1 MDASDIHV
9 MYIFYF
15 FCFVFGTSVLW
26 SLANIRHM
34 NAYLFPRFRRRR
46 RRVRWCALEWCC
58 RYRWYIVGF
67 RSGCECTENFR
78 LSCVE
83 DERTCSRERRELVPI
98 VHSCPAGGLHV
109 VSERCHWVANG
120 CAALWWTPTSAACS
134 LRSPGGAELA
144 ANYLTPPYCSLKL
157 ASFFPSNSSSQTF
170 TIYQYC
176 NYKDDYNLGTAIRD
190 GRAPHSRDVGG
201 PSWGSGGASCNEIP
215 QRGPGMQSPGRQ
227 RFFLYYIR
235 KKIAKYG
242 EIAQFVNIGTN
253 PGHQAKNGTNGRP
266 AELWSLFRDTSL
278 KIGTVPENPRRM
290 VSLCNYMYV
299 SPSWPV

>member
-1 MDASDIHV
+1 MH
-9 MYIFYF
+9 
-15 FCFVFGTSVLW
+15 
-26 SLANIRHM
+26 
-34 NAYLFPRFRRRR
+34 AYLFPRFHRRR

-78 LSCVE
+78 LSCAE
-83 DERTCSRERRELVPI
+83 DERTCSRERRELAPI

-109 VSERCHWVANG
+109 VSERCRWVANG

-176 NYKDDYNLGTAIRD
+176 NYKGDYNLGTAIRD
-190 GRAPHSRDVGG
+190 GRAPHLRDVGG
-201 PSWGSGGASCNEIP
+201 SKLGSGGASWDPPAGSGDAEP
-215 QRGPGMQSPGRQ
+215 QPPAIC
-227 RFFLYYIR
+227 FVLYR
-235 KKIAKYG
+235 PTKKSIAKYG

-266 AELWSLFRDTSL
+266 ELWSFFPGHIVKNRDCPGKSATDGQL
-278 KIGTVPENPRRM
+278 M
-290 VSLCNYMYV
+290 
-299 SPSWPV
+299 